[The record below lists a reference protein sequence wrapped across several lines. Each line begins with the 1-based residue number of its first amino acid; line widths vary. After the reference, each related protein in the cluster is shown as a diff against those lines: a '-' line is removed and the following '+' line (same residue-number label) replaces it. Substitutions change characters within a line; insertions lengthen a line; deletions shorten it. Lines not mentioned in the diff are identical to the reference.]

1 MQLDKFD
8 FALLEHLQKDCLTP
22 LRELANLVHLSTA
35 SVQRRIQKL
44 RDSGYIIGNT
54 AVLDPDKLGQ
64 VITIFVE
71 VRVNQTHVRDLEELK
86 TSFSIPEVQQCYYVT
101 GEADFMLVLL
111 VSSMSRFQALCD
123 QLFHHNA

>member
-22 LRELANLVHLSTA
+22 LRELADLVHLSTA

-71 VRVNQTHVRDLEELK
+71 VRVNQTHVTDLEELK
-86 TSFSIPEVQQCYYVT
+86 ASFSIPEVQQCYYVT
-101 GEADFMLVLL
+101 GEADFM
-111 VSSMSRFQALCD
+111 
-123 QLFHHNA
+123 

>member
-22 LRELANLVHLSTA
+22 LRELADLVHLSTA

-71 VRVNQTHVRDLEELK
+71 VRVNQTHVTDLDELK
-86 TSFSIPEVQQCYYVT
+86 ASFSSQVNEIHARIAVLNKFTELGRPHTQVVT
-101 GEADFMLVLL
+101 
-111 VSSMSRFQALCD
+111 
-123 QLFHHNA
+123 